1 MFVARE
7 NAKDVPTEVF
17 LFYAF
22 QHPVVQMAVP
32 LDEMLLTRK
41 KLKDEEPVV
50 SLQQLFV
57 KMVI

>member
-7 NAKDVPTEVF
+7 NAKDIPTEVF
-17 LFYAF
+17 LFHAF
-22 QHPVVQMAVP
+22 QHPVVKMAVP